1 VVTFAAAFGSDDLSG
16 PVTVAGS
23 EQDRFRRLVKQLDKA
38 STVATALDKIAWRQS
53 TC

>member
-1 VVTFAAAFGSDDLSG
+1 VFGRDDLSI

-23 EQDRFRRLVKQLDKA
+23 EQDRLQRPVKQLDKA
-38 STVATALDKIAWRQS
+38 AMVATALDKIAWRQS